1 MQNPNSAT
9 ERIKNHLAYK
19 LGQAMIE
26 YNKNGGGYLALFKKF
41 YNIKKQHKKEK
52 LIYQETNKVFP
63 TLKYPELKHCP
74 DYNEAL
80 KCYFHL
86 SYMLGEALMK
96 ADKAKFMGGY
106 FNLNKYIKK
115 AKKEFKLFQEFFKEF
130 GQINSNTIED
140 IAKNK
145 QLFLKE
151 FPKIKNLLNTH
162 KDYKPIIDNIFH
174 NFDYVI
180 KNFNLIEEWL
190 LSNDFNEKYKK
201 ENHPYPSLLDPKKLN
216 DENEEI
222 NYTNIPAELAWEMNL
237 PLPDNYE
244 FAILQTFCSGCM
256 AFIHFFGKCNMH
268 VGINEK
274 VWNSGREAYLANYQ
288 PLLKR
293 NFLLYIPHIFNEE
306 YNKFHFTIKK
316 NIKILFI
323 VRDPISVIKTSINH
337 FNNDATFANTK
348 KYMKEIKIENFNFH
362 FKTLFPKIL
371 YGIDKLEKP
380 DITQLDKIDKLNDLE
395 NKITFFKKNITKNMI
410 CINFNDLSKN
420 SAFETFKKLSKKL
433 NFKEPSIEYEY
444 YFKSQ
449 VVSKTLL
456 LPVKIIIENYEFII
470 ARPVNI
476 DKNDKYFNLT
486 KYIFNSDFIL
496 DDIYIIIKENDV
508 NLLFKNNI
516 IWDKTKT
523 FIKKYIF
530 YYKEYDKQ
538 VSCDLINE
546 NKILNYLKENKKS
559 AVNIRNIINKELNF
573 IKCHRPDIVASWKYY
588 QEFEKICKELD

>member
-1 MQNPNSAT
+1 
-9 ERIKNHLAYK
+9 
-19 LGQAMIE
+19 
-26 YNKNGGGYLALFKKF
+26 
-41 YNIKKQHKKEK
+41 
-52 LIYQETNKVFP
+52 
-63 TLKYPELKHCP
+63 
-74 DYNEAL
+74 
-80 KCYFHL
+80 
-86 SYMLGEALMK
+86 MK